1 MVLTDL
7 FIKRPVL
14 ALVVNLVVLLVGL
27 RALFDLPIRQYPALE
42 TAVITVSTGY
52 PGASPSLMQGF
63 VTTPIARAIASAEG
77 VEYLVSNSRQS
88 SSSVEAHLRLGADSD
103 AAMTEIMA
111 KVNEVKSLIPR
122 ESNDPIIT
130 KSTGEQIA
138 LMYIGFASDELTIP
152 AITDYLI
159 RVVQPMLATVDG
171 VASAEIIGGQ
181 TLAMRVWL
189 DPSRMAARA
198 ITASDVSAALRA
210 NNYQSAPGQ
219 MKGVFIVTNIETNT
233 DLNAVEQ
240 FRDLVVKSRDG
251 ALVRLKD
258 IGTIELGAENYDQNA
273 LMNGKTAV
281 YLGVRGT
288 PTGNP
293 LTIVRDV
300 KVLLKDL
307 ERSKPPSLSIAV
319 PYDSTVFIQASI
331 DEVVKTLLEAVGI
344 VVVVIFLFL
353 GTLRSVVIPI
363 VTIPLSLIGAAFLM
377 LAMGFSLN
385 LLTLL
390 AMVMAIGLVV
400 DDAIVVVENVY
411 RHVEKGLTPVQ
422 AAIKGAR
429 EIVGPVIAMTITLA
443 AVYAPIGFMGGLTG
457 TLFREFA
464 FTLAGAVLISG
475 FTAITLSPVMCSLFL
490 KHGMNETGF
499 ARRVETFFS
508 RIENAY
514 GRRLHATLDYRPV
527 TALFAAVVLASLWFL
542 YSGAQKELAPEEDVG
557 VVITASKGPAYANID
572 YTAAFARK
580 VEKIFEAF
588 PERKASFVLNG
599 MGAPSDGFA
608 GMTLKPWD
616 ERTRRTKD
624 IQPEIQQAVGGIE
637 GQNVFAFL
645 PPALPGSEGGLPVQM
660 VIRSTEDYESVWR
673 VMETLKTAARESGM
687 FMVTDSDLN
696 FNTPTVQIA
705 IDHTKAGAMGITM
718 QGIGDTLA
726 LLLGGNYVNRFTLNG
741 RSYDVI
747 PQVPRSLRLTPDD
760 LTRYYVPTGSGALV
774 PISSVADVRMESAPN
789 ALTQFN
795 QMNSATFQAI
805 PFPGVS
811 MGAAIAFLEAKA
823 AEILPHGYGHDYLS
837 NSRQFVQEGN
847 ALLVTFAFALLAIF
861 LVLAAQFESLRDPLV
876 ILVSVPLAVCGALIP
891 LFLGVASVNIYTQ
904 IGLVTLIGLIAK
916 HGILMTEFANQ
927 AQIEQG
933 LDRRAAIELAA
944 RVRLRPILMTTA
956 ATVTGLVPLLLASGA
971 GAASRFSIG
980 LVIVVGMSVGT
991 LFTLFVLPAVYT
1003 ALARDHAAASRS
1015 ARAAQIRDVTGG

>member
-14 ALVVNLVVLLVGL
+14 ALVVNLVVLLVGV

-88 SSSVEAHLRLGADSD
+88 SSSVEAHLRLGADSG

-111 KVNEVKSLIPR
+111 KVNEVKYLIPR
-122 ESNDPIIT
+122 ESNDPVIT
-130 KSTGEQIA
+130 KSTGERIA

-189 DPSRMAARA
+189 DPSRMAARN

-240 FRDLVVKSRDG
+240 FRDLVVKSKDG

-307 ERSKPPSLSIAV
+307 ERSKPPSMTIAV

-331 DEVVKTLLEAVGI
+331 DEVVKTLLEAMGI
-344 VVVVIFLFL
+344 VVLVIFLFL
-353 GTLRSVVIPI
+353 GTLRSVIIPI

-411 RHVEKGLTPVQ
+411 RHIEKGLTPVQ
-422 AAIKGAR
+422 AALKGAR

-475 FTAITLSPVMCSLFL
+475 FVAITLSPVMCSLFL

-499 ARRVETFFS
+499 ARRVEMFFA

-514 GRRLHATLDYRPV
+514 ARRLHGTLEYRPV

-580 VEKIFEAF
+580 VEDIFAEF

-624 IQPEIQQAVGGIE
+624 IQPEIQQAVGAIE
-637 GQNVFAFL
+637 GQNIFVFL

-673 VMETLKTAARESGM
+673 VMEALKTAARESGM

-696 FNTPTVQIA
+696 FNTPTVEID
-705 IDHTKAGAMGITM
+705 IDHAKAGAMGITM
-718 QGIGDTLA
+718 QGIGDTMA

-747 PQVPRSLRLTPDD
+747 PQVPRSLRLTPED
-760 LTRYYVPTGSGALV
+760 LTRYYVPTGGGALV

-811 MGAAIAFLEAKA
+811 MGAAIDFLEQKA
-823 AEILPHGYGHDYLS
+823 AEILPRGYGHDYLS

-847 ALLVTFAFALLAIF
+847 ALLITFAFALVAIF

-956 ATVTGLVPLLLASGA
+956 ATVMGLVPLLLASGA

-1003 ALARDHAAASRS
+1003 ALARDHAAAARS
-1015 ARAAQIRDVTGG
+1015 ARATQIREVSGG

>member
-14 ALVVNLVVLLVGL
+14 ALVVNLVVLLVGV

-88 SSSVEAHLRLGADSD
+88 SSSVEAHLRLGADSG

-111 KVNEVKSLIPR
+111 KVNEVKYLIPR
-122 ESNDPIIT
+122 ESNDPVIT
-130 KSTGEQIA
+130 KSTGERIA

-189 DPSRMAARA
+189 DPSRMAARN

-240 FRDLVVKSRDG
+240 FRDLVVKSKDG

-307 ERSKPPSLSIAV
+307 ERSKPPSMTIAV

-331 DEVVKTLLEAVGI
+331 DEVVKTLLEAMGI
-344 VVVVIFLFL
+344 VVLVIFLFL
-353 GTLRSVVIPI
+353 GTLRSVIIPI

-411 RHVEKGLTPVQ
+411 RHIEKGLTPVQ
-422 AAIKGAR
+422 AALKGAR

-475 FTAITLSPVMCSLFL
+475 FVAITLSPVMCSLFL

-499 ARRVETFFS
+499 ARRVEMFFA

-514 GRRLHATLDYRPV
+514 ARRLHGTLEYRPV

-580 VEKIFEAF
+580 VEDIFAEF

-624 IQPEIQQAVGGIE
+624 IQPEIQQAVGAIE
-637 GQNVFAFL
+637 GQNIFVFL

-673 VMETLKTAARESGM
+673 VMEALKTAARESGM

-696 FNTPTVQIA
+696 FNTPTVQID
-705 IDHTKAGAMGITM
+705 IDHAKAGAMGITM
-718 QGIGDTLA
+718 QGIGDTMA

-747 PQVPRSLRLTPDD
+747 PQVPRSLRLTPED
-760 LTRYYVPTGSGALV
+760 LTRYYVPTGDGALV

-811 MGAAIAFLEAKA
+811 MGAAIDFLEQKA
-823 AEILPHGYGHDYLS
+823 AEILPRGYGHDYLS

-847 ALLVTFAFALLAIF
+847 ALLITFAFALVAIF

-956 ATVTGLVPLLLASGA
+956 ATVMGLVPLLLASGA

-1003 ALARDHAAASRS
+1003 ALARDHAAAARS
-1015 ARAAQIRDVTGG
+1015 ARATQIREVSGG

>member
-1 MVLTDL
+1 MVLTDI

-14 ALVVNLVVLLVGL
+14 ALVVNLIVLLLGA
-27 RALFDLPIRQYPALE
+27 RALFDLPIRQYPRLE

-63 VTTPIARAIASAEG
+63 VTTPIAQAIASAEG
-77 VEYLVSNSRQS
+77 VEYLVSHSGQS
-88 SSSVEAHLRLGADSD
+88 SSSVEAHLRLGADSSK
-103 AAMTEIMA
+103 AMTEIMS
-111 KVNEVKSLIPR
+111 KVNEVKYLIPR

-130 KSTGEQIA
+130 KSTGERIA
-138 LMYIGFASDELTIP
+138 LMYLGFASDELSIP

-159 RVVQPMLATVDG
+159 RVVQPTLATVDG
-171 VASAEIIGGQ
+171 VASAEMIGGQ
-181 TLAMRVWL
+181 TLALRVWL
-189 DPSRMAARA
+189 DPARMAARN
-198 ITASDVSAALRA
+198 ITASDVAAALRA

-219 MKGVFIVTNIETNT
+219 MKGVFTVTNIETNT
-233 DLNAVEQ
+233 DLSAVES
-240 FRDLVVKSRDG
+240 FRALVVKQAEG
-251 ALVRLKD
+251 GVVRLSD
-258 IGTIELGAENYDQNA
+258 IGTVELGAGNYNQNA
-273 LMNGKTAV
+273 LMDGKTAV
-281 YLGVRGT
+281 YLGIRGT

-293 LTIVRDV
+293 LTIVKGVRAA
-300 KVLLKDL
+300 LADL
-307 ERSKPPSLSIAV
+307 ERSKPPSLTIAA
-319 PYDSTVFIQASI
+319 PYDATIFIQASI
-331 DEVVKTLLEAVGI
+331 DEVVKTLVEAMAI

-353 GTLRSVVIPI
+353 GTFRSVLIPV

-411 RHVEKGLTPVQ
+411 RHIEEGLTPVQ

-443 AVYAPIGFMGGLTG
+443 AVYAPIGFMSGLTG

-475 FTAITLSPVMCSLFL
+475 FVAITLSPVMCSLFL
-490 KHGMNETGF
+490 KHGMNESGF
-499 ARRVETFFS
+499 ARRVEVFFT
-508 RIENAY
+508 RVENAY
-514 GRRLHATLDYRPV
+514 ARRLSGTLDYRPV
-527 TALFAAVVLASLWFL
+527 TALFAVVVLLSLWFL

-557 VVITASKGPAYANID
+557 VIITASKGPAYANID
-572 YTAAFARK
+572 YTTAFARD
-580 VEKIFEAF
+580 VEKIFEAI
-588 PERKASFVLNG
+588 PERRASFVLNG

-608 GMTLKPWD
+608 GVALKTWD
-616 ERTRRTKD
+616 ERTRSTKD
-624 IQPEIQQAVGGIE
+624 IQPEIQQAVGKIE
-637 GQNVFAFL
+637 GQSVFSFL
-645 PPALPGSEGGLPVQM
+645 PPSLPGTQGGLPIQM

-673 VMETLKTAARESGM
+673 AMDALKAAARESGL

-696 FNTPTVQIA
+696 FNTPLVRID
-705 IDHTKAGAMGITM
+705 IDHDKAGTLGVTM
-718 QGIGDTLA
+718 QSIGDTLA
-726 LLLGGNYVNRFTLNG
+726 LLLGGNFVNRFTLAG

-747 PQVPRSLRLTPDD
+747 PQVPREMRLTPDD
-760 LTRYYVPTGSGALV
+760 LTRYYLRAAGGSLV
-774 PISSVADVRMESAPN
+774 PLANVADVRVESAPN

-795 QMNSATFQAI
+795 QMNSATFQAL

-811 MGAAIAFLEAKA
+811 MGTAIAFLERKA
-823 AEILPHGYGHDYLS
+823 AELLPRGYDYDYLS
-837 NSRQFVQEGN
+837 NARQFVQEGN
-847 ALLVTFAFALLAIF
+847 TLLITFVFALLAIF

-904 IGLVTLIGLIAK
+904 IGLVTLIGLISK

-927 AQIEQG
+927 AQIDKG

-944 RVRLRPILMTTA
+944 RVRLRPILMTTV
-956 ATVTGLVPLLLASGA
+956 ATVAGLLPLLLASGA

-980 LVIVVGMSVGT
+980 LVIVVGMLVGT

-1003 ALARDHAAASRS
+1003 VLARDHAAHARS
-1015 ARAAQIRDVTGG
+1015 DRARQIRDVVAG